1 MTGPE
6 HYREAE
12 RLQTEADKWANADR
26 GWMAQMPTEERISRR
41 MADLADAQVHA
52 TLAVAAATALSSVEG
67 AGMSVADYDA
77 WAAVASDQARKGGE
91 R

>member
-12 RLQTEADKWANADR
+12 RLQVHA
-26 GWMAQMPTEERISRR
+26 EELLTTGVYDAEKSLQR
-41 MADLADAQVHA
+41 AAAVLADAQVHA
-52 TLAVAAATALSSVEG
+52 TLAVASVVVLSANLGAADMQTWRVVAAT
-67 AGMSVADYDA
+67 
-77 WAAVASDQARKGGE
+77 R